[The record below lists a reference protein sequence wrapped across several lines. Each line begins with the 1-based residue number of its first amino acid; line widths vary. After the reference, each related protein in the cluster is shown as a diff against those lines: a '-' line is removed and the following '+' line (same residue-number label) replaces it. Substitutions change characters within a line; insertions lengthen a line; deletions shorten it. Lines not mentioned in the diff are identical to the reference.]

1 MMRHLILLTVVFS
14 ATLPSASTAQRVDD
28 LPTGAKVRLVLA
40 GGGEARGF
48 VNAVTPEV
56 ISLHIFERANT
67 GSAVEF
73 RRERIKAMEVM
84 RKHTGKGAIRGGVLG
99 LLIGGGGGFLIGA
112 LAYSDNDCNIVVCSA
127 ASSGALLGFIGAVV
141 GTPLG
146 LLAGAAHG
154 APEWQP
160 VYLNP

>member
-1 MMRHLILLTVVFS
+1 MRHLILLTTLFS
-14 ATLPSASTAQRVDD
+14 AILPSVSAGQRADE
-28 LPTGAKVRLVLA
+28 LPTGAKVRLVLT

-48 VNAVTPEV
+48 VNAITPEV

-84 RKHTGKGAIRGGVLG
+84 KKHTGKGAIRGGVLG

-112 LAYSDNDCNIVVCSA
+112 LTYSDHDCNVIVCSA

-141 GTPLG
+141 GTPIG

-154 APEWQP
+154 APEWRP
-160 VYLNP
+160 VSLNP

>member
-1 MMRHLILLTVVFS
+1 
-14 ATLPSASTAQRVDD
+14 
-28 LPTGAKVRLVLA
+28 
-40 GGGEARGF
+40 
-48 VNAVTPEV
+48 
-56 ISLHIFERANT
+56 
-67 GSAVEF
+67 
-73 RRERIKAMEVM
+73 
-84 RKHTGKGAIRGGVLG
+84 VLG